1 LPLLLAGAIYCKLN
15 AKKNMKKT
23 YLSLLLILFTV
34 TSYAQPWTL
43 NTAKYE
49 HSMTI
54 TARIK
59 INGLYISQS
68 NCWLGVFSG
77 EECRG
82 YVKAERMSN
91 GEYFFFLTIF
101 SNSVEGES
109 LTLKF
114 NNGYITLPPFP
125 QTLKFQPDK
134 IVGTPDLPFLITSPL
149 EFSST
154 NFLTFSVVNQIGATT
169 IDTVKKTIVLKVD
182 GSAQLENLKPIF
194 TAPVGTNIYVNNKLQ
209 ESDVTTNNFLQ
220 PVTYTLKG
228 IDGLESNW
236 IVTIS
241 KSTTPNSYTI
251 SANVFPENSG
261 TITGAKVYNSGEI
274 VSLKASASK
283 GYNFI
288 NWTENGTQVST
299 DSTYSFTASSNRTLV
314 ANFLIISD
322 IPAFRETNSIKV
334 YPNPVSDEL
343 IIEAENLKGS
353 TGFEIIN
360 SVGQVISTG
369 TFMPKTSIQTSQF
382 PTGIY
387 LLKVENGKTF
397 DVRKIVK
404 K

>member
-1 LPLLLAGAIYCKLN
+1 
-15 AKKNMKKT
+15 MKKT
-23 YLSLLLILFTV
+23 YLSLLLIIFTV

-54 TARIK
+54 TSRIK

-77 EECRG
+77 DECRG

-149 EFSST
+149 EFST
-154 NFLTFSVVNQIGATT
+154 TDFLTFSVANQIGTTT
-169 IDTVKKTIVLKVD
+169 IDKVNKTIELKVD
-182 GSAQLENLKPIF
+182 GSTQLEILKPIF

-209 ESDVTTNNFLQ
+209 ESEVTTNNFLQ

-228 IDGLESNW
+228 VDGLESNW
-236 IVTIS
+236 TVTIS
-241 KSTTPNSYTI
+241 KSTAPITYTI
-251 SANVFPENSG
+251 AASVFPENSG
-261 TITGAKVYNSGEI
+261 TITGAKAYNSGEI
-274 VSLKASASK
+274 VSLKASASR

-322 IPAFRETNSIKV
+322 IPAFRETNSIIV

-343 IIEAENLKGS
+343 TIENENFN
-353 TGFEIIN
+353 TNTRFEIIN
-360 SVGQVISTG
+360 SVGWAISAGSLT
-369 TFMPKTSIQTSQF
+369 TKTKIQTNHF
-382 PTGIY
+382 PLGIY
-387 LLKVENGKTF
+387 LLKVENGKNYAI
-397 DVRKIVK
+397 RKIIK

>member
-1 LPLLLAGAIYCKLN
+1 
-15 AKKNMKKT
+15 MKKT

-54 TARIK
+54 TSRIK

-77 EECRG
+77 DECRG

-322 IPAFRETNSIKV
+322 IPAFRETNSILV

-343 IIEAENLKGS
+343 FIEAENVNGN
-353 TGFEIIN
+353 TGFKIIN